1 MTNEGRHTLGYNV
14 RANRYKGTWRL
25 AIRYRISV
33 DRKETKEATSVM
45 QKFRTD
51 DMFEWKTEEAA
62 VAMGPQ
68 FRAHVER
75 IVGKNKKPVP
85 ILVNQMA
92 RNIRAKIRFKRRR
105 ALLQMQ
111 RQILL
116 QEDWLMQRRI
126 RQVEWQNW
134 REK

>member
-62 VAMGPQ
+62 VAMGRMHRTKILKSVKRTEAFLKPKE
-68 FRAHVER
+68 ER
-75 IVGKNKKPVP
+75 N
-85 ILVNQMA
+85 VNRMDTQG
-92 RNIRAKIRFKRRR
+92 RG
-105 ALLQMQ
+105 
-111 RQILL
+111 
-116 QEDWLMQRRI
+116 
-126 RQVEWQNW
+126 
-134 REK
+134 RE